1 MNRRVGDP
9 FRRYSDRFDRPL
21 EPAREELR
29 GGADPTT
36 VARRR
41 GLPAAAVRGPASFF
55 ADLAAPPAAR
65 HVRVCTAAACF
76 AATAGGRHVGAVT
89 AALGTE
95 DGGLSADGSTSLQHV
110 RCLGYCYA
118 APAALD
124 GDDPCAGD
132 QLAEQLAG
140 TRARHDPEIPV
151 VCDSPV
157 PVVTAGLMGAEEPW
171 AVWPRTV
178 TTHDP
183 AWVLGQVERS
193 GLRGRGGAGFPTAA
207 KWRAALEHDAPRT
220 VVVNG
225 DEGDP
230 GSFVDRLLMESDPH
244 RLLEGLALASF
255 AVGAEEAVVFVRSEY
270 PRARRRL
277 EEAVREAYDAG
288 HLGPAVHGTDLRLD
302 VRVAEGAGSY
312 VSGEETALLNGLE
325 GLRGVVRPRPPYPTE
340 LGLHGRP
347 TVVNNVET
355 LAAVPWVVRHG
366 GDAYARMGTPEQNGT
381 VVVSLSERFARPG
394 AYEVQIGVPV
404 RHVVDVLGGGLKDGA
419 RLRALQVGGPLGGF
433 LGPDDLELP
442 LSDAGLAPVGVALGH
457 GGMVA
462 FDEHVTGEGVLRNLW
477 TFVAAES
484 CGLCSPCRVGSRRG
498 LDLAGAAADPAAAAA
513 DPAGAAA
520 RAQVLESMGTASL
533 CAFGRRVPA
542 AVRSLVR
549 VYGLEGWS
557 W

>member
-21 EPAREELR
+21 EPAREDLR
-29 GGADPTT
+29 RGDDPTE

-41 GLPAAAVRGPASFF
+41 ELPAAAVRGPATFF
-55 ADLAAPPAAR
+55 ADLATPAASR
-65 HVRVCTAAACF
+65 HVRLCTAAACF
-76 AATAGGRHVGAVT
+76 AATGGGRHLADVT
-89 AALGTE
+89 TVLGV
-95 DGGLSADGSTSLQHV
+95 DGGGLSPDGSTSLQPV

-124 GDDPCAGD
+124 GDAPCTGLG
-132 QLAEQLAG
+132 LAEQLAG
-140 TRARHDPEIPV
+140 TRARHDPEISV

-157 PVVTAGLMGAEEPW
+157 PVVTAGLLGAEESW
-171 AVWPRTV
+171 AVWPRAV
-178 TTHDP
+178 TSHDP

-207 KWRAALEHDAPRT
+207 KWRAALAHEAPRV

-244 RLLEGLALASF
+244 RLLEGLALACF

-270 PRARRRL
+270 PRARQRL

-288 HLGPAVHGTDLRLD
+288 HLGRAVHGTDLRLE
-302 VRVAEGAGSY
+302 VRVSEGAGSY

-325 GLRGVVRPRPPYPTE
+325 GLRGVVRPRPPYPTDH
-340 LGLHGRP
+340 GLLCLP

-355 LAAVPWVVRHG
+355 LAAVPWIVRHG

-404 RHVVDVLGGGLKDGA
+404 RHVVDVLGGGLRDGA

-433 LGPDDLELP
+433 LGPDDLGLP
-442 LSDAGLAPVGVALGH
+442 LSDAGLAPLGVALGH

-462 FDEHVTGEGVLRNLW
+462 FDEHVPGEEVLRNLW

-498 LDLAGAAADPAAAAA
+498 LELAGPAGSAPAAEE
-513 DPAGAAA
+513 AAA
-520 RAQVLESMGTASL
+520 REHVLSSMGEASL

-557 W
+557 